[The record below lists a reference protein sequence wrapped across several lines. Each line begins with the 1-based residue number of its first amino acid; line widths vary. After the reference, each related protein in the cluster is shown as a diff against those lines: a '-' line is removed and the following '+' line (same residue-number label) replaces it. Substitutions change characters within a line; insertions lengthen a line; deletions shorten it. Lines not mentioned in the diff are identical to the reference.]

1 MRLEYDLNV
10 GALYIRLSD
19 LRVRPAH
26 AKRAATPMST
36 WTRTAGLLV
45 SRSSPSPLRWPVE
58 DILTGYDIDP
68 AERRQIEAYYGL
80 VRPAAPR
87 QLLEVPT
94 LEAEPTAAVT
104 VAVPVAA

>member
-19 LRVRPAH
+19 LRVA
-26 AKRAATPMST
+26 ST
-36 WTRTAGLLV
+36 REAGGNANVDLDADGRV
-45 SRSSPSPLRWPVE
+45 VGIEVISITLRWPVE

-68 AERRQIEAYYGL
+68 AERRQIEAYFGL
-80 VRPAAPR
+80 VGPAAPR